1 MQVVQVAS
9 FHQLVME
16 DHPVV
21 LLILLPF
28 PSTSPAF
35 VPPLLF
41 HLAPFFLP
49 FIFSLCSC
57 FLFSPPPLSFLP
69 HNKLSKT
76 VKILSF
82 ICAFLHLA
90 KYVLKMARVW
100 WEINF
105 RCRLITVGDAVENKG
120 FHVECWPFRASMHV
134 LPDLDGKLSQL
145 NNTG

>member
-82 ICAFLHLA
+82 ICVFLHLA
-90 KYVLKMARVW
+90 IK
-100 WEINF
+100 INQVCIEDGPSMMGNKLQMQADY
-105 RCRLITVGDAVENKG
+105 CR
-120 FHVECWPFRASMHV
+120 
-134 LPDLDGKLSQL
+134 
-145 NNTG
+145 